1 MKNKRGFTLVEVLLV
16 IVIISII
23 TLLVMPNISDILSTG
38 KNKKYKTIE
47 DMVRTSLELYN
58 IDYKEDLWS
67 NKFSENDMN
76 VKTYDREDANDGE
89 DPETIIKQ
97 ANPDLDLNG
106 CVINKLK
113 ITRTGTDTFTYDVC
127 ISCPNDGSNYQS
139 DYCKD
144 N

>member
-1 MKNKRGFTLVEVLLV
+1 MRNKRGFTLVEVLLV

-38 KNKKYKTIE
+38 KKKKYKTIE

-67 NKFSENDMN
+67 NEYTN
-76 VKTYDREDANDGE
+76 VETYDVE

-97 ANPDLDLNG
+97 ANPDLDLDG

-127 ISCPNDGSNYQS
+127 ISCSDNYES
-139 DYCKD
+139 PYNYCK
-144 N
+144 NN

>member
-1 MKNKRGFTLVEVLLV
+1 MRNKRGFTLVEVLLV

-67 NKFSENDMN
+67 NEYTN
-76 VKTYDREDANDGE
+76 VETYNVE
-89 DPETIIKQ
+89 DPKTIIKQ
-97 ANPDLDLNG
+97 ANPDLDLDG

-127 ISCPNDGSNYQS
+127 ISCSDNYES
-139 DYCKD
+139 PYNYCK
-144 N
+144 NN

>member
-1 MKNKRGFTLVEVLLV
+1 MRNKRGFTLVEVLLV

-67 NKFSENDMN
+67 NKFSENNTDEN
-76 VKTYDREDANDGE
+76 VETYDREKA
-89 DPETIIKQ
+89 ETIIKQ
-97 ANPDLDLNG
+97 ANPDLDLDG
-106 CVINKLK
+106 CEIEKLI

-127 ISCPNDGSNYQS
+127 ISCSDNYES
-139 DYCKD
+139 PYKYCKEE
-144 N
+144 

>member
-1 MKNKRGFTLVEVLLV
+1 MRNKRGFTLVEVLLV

-67 NKFSENDMN
+67 NEYTN
-76 VKTYDREDANDGE
+76 VETYDVE
-89 DPETIIKQ
+89 DPKTIIKQ
-97 ANPDLDLNG
+97 ANPDLDLDG

-127 ISCPNDGSNYQS
+127 ISCSDNYES
-139 DYCKD
+139 PYNYCK
-144 N
+144 NN